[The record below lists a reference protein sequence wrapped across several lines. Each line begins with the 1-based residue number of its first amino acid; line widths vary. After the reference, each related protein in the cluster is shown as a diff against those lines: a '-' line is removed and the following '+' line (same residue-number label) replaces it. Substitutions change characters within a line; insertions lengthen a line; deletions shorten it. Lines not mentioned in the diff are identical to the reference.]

1 MAISVSASTTLPSL
15 NRQSSSTR
23 LSASYYSS
31 KLSFSSSLQFL
42 PIRWRSVSSSPVSSR
57 YRSLV
62 VEAKKQ
68 TFNSFDD
75 LLANS
80 DKPVLVDFYATWCGP
95 CQFMVPIL
103 EQVSATLN
111 DKIQVVKIDTEKY
124 PKIADK
130 YNIQAL
136 PTFILFK
143 DGKPFDRFVT
153 YRCGFSG
160 LALAAVAGEGSGFQA
175 LRYCGTAAL
184 ILAELSGN
192 LAARIC
198 SEVKTPKKRNSAE
211 ILLQRVPRA
220 HEQDL
225 KKAIGDVMEV
235 KGVCRIQNLH
245 AWNFTNTDVV
255 GTIHLHVSAE
265 MDKAAT
271 KAQVSDILHDAGI
284 NDLTLQVECVEH

>member
-1 MAISVSASTTLPSL
+1 MAISMSASTTLPSL

-42 PIRWRSVSSSPVSSR
+42 PIRWRSVTSSPVSSSR

-103 EQVSATLN
+103 EQVSTTLN

-143 DGKPFDRFVT
+143 DGKPFDRFE
-153 YRCGFSG
+153 G
-160 LALAAVAGEGSGFQA
+160 AL
-175 LRYCGTAAL
+175 TADQL
-184 ILAELSGN
+184 VQ
-192 LAARIC
+192 RIE
-198 SEVKTPKKRNSAE
+198 SSLGVK
-211 ILLQRVPRA
+211 Q
-220 HEQDL
+220 
-225 KKAIGDVMEV
+225 
-235 KGVCRIQNLH
+235 
-245 AWNFTNTDVV
+245 
-255 GTIHLHVSAE
+255 
-265 MDKAAT
+265 
-271 KAQVSDILHDAGI
+271 
-284 NDLTLQVECVEH
+284 